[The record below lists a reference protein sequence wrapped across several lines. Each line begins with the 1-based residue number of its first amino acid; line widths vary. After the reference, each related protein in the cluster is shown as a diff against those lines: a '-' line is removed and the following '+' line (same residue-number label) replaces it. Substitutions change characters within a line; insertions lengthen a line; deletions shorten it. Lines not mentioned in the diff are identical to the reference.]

1 MLLLEGVDMYG
12 LGNWDAVAGHVATQD
27 GKSCQ
32 QHYTQVHVEMLRHFV
47 HKNTYDDWDDKLPL
61 AEFAHNN
68 AKCSATQRS
77 KVPSC

>member
-32 QHYTQVHVEMLRHFV
+32 QHYTQV
-47 HKNTYDDWDDKLPL
+47 
-61 AEFAHNN
+61 
-68 AKCSATQRS
+68 QG
-77 KVPSC
+77 